1 MADSTENHWQDLGVR
16 RLHVSLYCHYIS
28 VNIHFAVYQLKYWC
42 SYVLSVDNSRREASR
57 KSEKV
62 CWTNYCFDW
71 HKNLGTR
78 KSQTCYRDVSVN
90 TVSIWIMKNLI
101 KLLFISPYRINEI
114 TLECK
119 CIFRGLETLLS
130 LVRHKYSN
138 THLVGAVTK
147 WALRVIPD
155 CCCFA

>member
-1 MADSTENHWQDLGVR
+1 MR
-16 RLHVSLYCHYIS
+16 RLHVYCHYIS

-42 SYVLSVDNSRREASR
+42 SYVLSVDNSRREASW

-62 CWTNYCFDW
+62 CWTIIALIGIKNP
-71 HKNLGTR
+71 KNLGTR
-78 KSQTCYRDVSVN
+78 KSQTCYWDVSVY

-147 WALRVIPD
+147 WAWRVIPD

>member
-1 MADSTENHWQDLGVR
+1 MR
-16 RLHVSLYCHYIS
+16 RLHVYLHYIS

-42 SYVLSVDNSRREASR
+42 SYVLSVDNSRREASW

-62 CWTNYCFDW
+62 CWTIIALIGIKNP
-71 HKNLGTR
+71 KNLGAR
-78 KSQTCYRDVSVN
+78 KSQTCYRDVSVS

>member
-1 MADSTENHWQDLGVR
+1 MR
-16 RLHVSLYCHYIS
+16 RLHVYLHYIS

-62 CWTNYCFDW
+62 CWTIIALIGIKKP
-71 HKNLGTR
+71 KNLGTR

-138 THLVGAVTK
+138 MHLVGAVTK